1 MALGVT
7 LAACGSPVS
16 GTPSPAPGRASAPAA
31 AAGAPN
37 GGAPN
42 GGAPSGAERTGD
54 EAAVQAAFV
63 AYNQA
68 LLTRDWRTACG
79 LAAPATKAKLVENLR
94 SRGRPEITECEP
106 AYAAL
111 YADGAKAAA
120 ADGIAGTAEIERIA
134 VSGDTA
140 AVTWSGTYNGQRPIV
155 TNQLLRVEGK
165 WLLLDTTG

>member
-16 GTPSPAPGRASAPAA
+16 GTPSAAPGRASAPAA
-31 AAGAPN
+31 AD
-37 GGAPN
+37 
-42 GGAPSGAERTGD
+42 APSGAVRSAE
-54 EAAVQAAFV
+54 EAAVEAAFV

-68 LLTRDWRTACG
+68 LLTRDWPTACT
-79 LAAPATKAKLVENLR
+79 LAAPATKAKLLENLR
-94 SRGRPEITECEP
+94 SRGRPEITGCEA

-120 ADGIAGTAEIERIA
+120 ADGIAGTAQIERIA
-134 VSGDTA
+134 VTGDTA

-155 TNQLLRVEGK
+155 TNQLVRTEGK
-165 WLLLDTTG
+165 WLLLDTAG